1 MWHWYSVPERSE
13 VLTQQ
18 IVHWLVCFIV
28 VCLYWCNVLQALL
41 CRYCLII
48 ACLSMI
54 CCEGAFLYRHSQC
67 NPFWC
72 NHFWCKM
79 SLQGLFR
86 HLLQTPTTESYF
98 SPTYLYFLILRGTQ
112 KISFIFNH
120 LRAKKWCFWTHS
132 IQTYCFT
139 RYITAQIFDI
149 STLAIVTVVAIDSPH
164 NKSIPVVHNTY
175 NPDTG
180 HYFSKATQDSYLLED
195 IRKLLIYKAENSKTE
210 QGCSLM
216 SKIRPFLCTDI

>member
-1 MWHWYSVPERSE
+1 MLALSHPRMSV
-13 VLTQQ
+13 
-18 IVHWLVCFIV
+18 
-28 VCLYWCNVLQALL
+28 YDLL
-41 CRYCLII
+41 RRCIPV
-48 ACLSMI
+48 
-54 CCEGAFLYRHSQC
+54 ERHSQC
-67 NPFWC
+67 K
-72 NHFWCKM
+72 HFWCKM

-120 LRAKKWCFWTHS
+120 LNAEKGHFWTHS

-139 RYITAQIFDI
+139 RCITAQIFDI
-149 STLAIVTVVAIDSPH
+149 STIAIVTIAATDYQHSKPM
-164 NKSIPVVHNTY
+164 PVFHNTY

-195 IRKLLIYKAENSKTE
+195 ICKLLIYKAENSKTDTLP
-210 QGCSLM
+210 SVV